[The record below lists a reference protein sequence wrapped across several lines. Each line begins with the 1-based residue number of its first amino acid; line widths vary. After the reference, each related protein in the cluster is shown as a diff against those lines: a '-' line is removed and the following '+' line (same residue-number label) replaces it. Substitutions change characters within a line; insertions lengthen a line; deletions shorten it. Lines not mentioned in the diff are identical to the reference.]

1 MSDPK
6 YHRLIIPF
14 IRADQFGVDAIEILQ
29 VESLFPGLEE
39 TLEAMTDAITTWIER
54 TDEGRSVWAASHQTL
69 NIGDLLGRP
78 LSPDSD
84 LNALLVGC
92 GVIVLQG
99 DEFPSATDT
108 VSYDRVL
115 VNTDKLDL
123 GDCP

>member
-54 TDEGRSVWAASHQTL
+54 TDEGDGHAMFRG
-69 NIGDLLGRP
+69 IGHGR
-78 LSPDSD
+78 
-84 LNALLVGC
+84 LV
-92 GVIVLQG
+92 
-99 DEFPSATDT
+99 
-108 VSYDRVL
+108 
-115 VNTDKLDL
+115 
-123 GDCP
+123 